1 MKTPSNIETFSQ
13 IKQQVTICDYTIAT
27 YYTEKKRLVPDHEIQ
42 WDLPLS
48 WAGTN
53 HDKSLC
59 IYLDITSLKFQC
71 IVHSLQ

>member
-42 WDLPLS
+42 
-48 WAGTN
+48 
-53 HDKSLC
+53 
-59 IYLDITSLKFQC
+59 
-71 IVHSLQ
+71 